1 MDSMRSL
8 NKSLPR
14 SPRKKWRSRTPEQLI
29 QAFKNA
35 ALSVT
40 NLYRTAE
47 ADENRAKQVGY
58 QEAIDDLLTFLDRE
72 NIGLD
77 DGEGWWIRKWATEHF
92 DEQIGTR
99 GASESDE
106 ERPEAGKET
115 GGMSP
120 TNHERIPSKDPGT
133 PQQAPESSSPVQQP
147 PSSVPQDESE
157 APPKPPTSAPNL
169 ETFTFRSS
177 NPSRPDADMSS
188 GATGTDLAHPEPTV
202 HPQAKPAF
210 TLNVLPPGSKAP
222 RGSRYPQR
230 SSSTRNLGSGAG
242 SKRRLPFGDYFD
254 ISSLD
259 GPGGGNKR
267 SRMT

>member
-14 SPRKKWRSRTPEQLI
+14 SPRKKRRARTPEQLI

-40 NLYRTAE
+40 NLYRAAE
-47 ADENRAKQVGY
+47 ADETRAKEAGY

-77 DGEGWWIRKWATEHF
+77 DGEGWRIREWATEHF

-99 GASESDE
+99 ASSESDE
-106 ERPEAGKET
+106 ERQESGKQAGS
-115 GGMSP
+115 MSP
-120 TNHERIPSKDPGT
+120 TNHQRLPSKEPVN
-133 PQQAPESSSPVQQP
+133 PQPASESSSPVQQP
-147 PSSVPQDESE
+147 PSSAPQE
-157 APPKPPTSAPNL
+157 ALEAQSKPPMSAPNL

-177 NPSRPDADMSS
+177 NPLPQDADMSS
-188 GATGTDLAHPEPTV
+188 ETTTADLAHSEPPI
-202 HPQAKPAF
+202 HPQATPAV
-210 TLNVLPPGSKAP
+210 TLNIMARGSKP
-222 RGSRYPQR
+222 SRGNRYPQR

-242 SKRRLPFGDYFD
+242 SKRRVPFGDYFD
-254 ISSLD
+254 ISSFD
-259 GPGGGNKR
+259 EPGGANKR
-267 SRMT
+267 GRMT

>member
-14 SPRKKWRSRTPEQLI
+14 TPRKKRRSRTPEQLI

-77 DGEGWWIRKWATEHF
+77 DGEGWRIREWATEHF
-92 DEQIGTR
+92 DDRIGTR
-99 GASESDE
+99 ASSESDE
-106 ERPEAGKET
+106 ERPGAGKQA
-115 GGMSP
+115 GSMSP
-120 TNHERIPSKDPGT
+120 NNHQRLAKDSGN
-133 PQQAPESSSPVQQP
+133 PQQAPGPPLPVQEP
-147 PSSVPQDESE
+147 PSSTPQGIRE
-157 APPKPPTSAPNL
+157 AQPTIPTSAPSQ
-169 ETFTFRSS
+169 ETFTFRTP
-177 NPSRPDADMSS
+177 NPAPQDADMSS
-188 GATGTDLAHPEPTV
+188 DTPTANPSHSAPPIQAQATPS
-202 HPQAKPAF
+202 F
-210 TLNVLPPGSKAP
+210 TLNVLPPGSRPP
-222 RGSRYPQR
+222 RGSRCPQR

-242 SKRRLPFGDYFD
+242 SKRRIPFGDYFD

-259 GPGGGNKR
+259 GSGGGNKR
-267 SRMT
+267 GRMT